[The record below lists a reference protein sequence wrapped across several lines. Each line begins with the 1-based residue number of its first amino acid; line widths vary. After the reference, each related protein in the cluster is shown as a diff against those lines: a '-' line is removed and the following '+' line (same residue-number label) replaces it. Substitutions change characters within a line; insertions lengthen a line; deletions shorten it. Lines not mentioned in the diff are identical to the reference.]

1 MEIEALINEFHSKL
15 NHLKVFLK
23 EENSR
28 WDSNLLLEMIRI
40 DLNKSKNE
48 YLKVL
53 YKNFL
58 SELEQE
64 SQQQILAL
72 IENNFSELNQA
83 TIERLK
89 EGYSRILMENEI
101 EIKRAFQGKKDYKT
115 VNNEERICVIFERR
129 I

>member
-1 MEIEALINEFHSKL
+1 MEIEALINEFHSEL

-115 VNNEERICVIFERR
+115 VNN
-129 I
+129 